1 MKLTSVT
8 LTPRPMVYVALSATM
23 PEIPVV
29 MGRGFATLGAFIA
42 ASGVQPLGPPIA
54 LYHDWTGTTTAID
67 LGFPVSADDA
77 AKAAGEVKAGTTP
90 HGPALKTVHKGSYA
104 GFGQTYAD
112 LEARITDA
120 GIPQGARM
128 WEVYLNGPDTTPE
141 DQLLTEIYTE
151 VSAADAARFPAD

>member
-1 MKLTSVT
+1 
-8 LTPRPMVYVALSATM
+8 M
-23 PEIPVV
+23 PEIPAA

-42 ASGVQPLGPPIA
+42 SAGVQPLGPPIA

-67 LGFPVSADDA
+67 LGFPVSAADA

-90 HGPALKTVHKGSYA
+90 HGPALKAVHKGSYA
-104 GFGQTYAD
+104 GLAQAYASIEAQT
-112 LEARITDA
+112 TDA
-120 GIPQGARM
+120 GVPHGARM